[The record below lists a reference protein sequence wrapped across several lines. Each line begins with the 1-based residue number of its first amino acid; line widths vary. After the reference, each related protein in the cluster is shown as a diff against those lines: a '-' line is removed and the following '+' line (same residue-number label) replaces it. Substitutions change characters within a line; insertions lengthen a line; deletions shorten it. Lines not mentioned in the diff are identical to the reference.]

1 MEYGKVESL
10 WRYPV
15 KSLLGESLG
24 GFAID
29 SRGVSGDRLYAV
41 SNSHGKY
48 GSGKDTRRFRRID
61 GLFSMSAETTENGIS
76 ITFPD
81 GSVLPGN
88 APSINNILSQTLGQ
102 NVTLTKE
109 DEVSHFDDGAIHILT
124 TASVSLLHEKL
135 PHSGVEP
142 SRFRPNIVIASQF
155 QDQELLGNV
164 INIGAVS
171 LEVTHRTERCRMITI
186 DQPGLESRPEILKA
200 VSQDFGLDFGVYAK
214 VLSVGSVSVGDRVEL
229 VQK

>member
-1 MEYGKVESL
+1 MEFGKVESL

-15 KSLLGESLG
+15 KSLIGESL
-24 GFAID
+24 D
-29 SRGVSGDRLYAV
+29 SFDLDRRGVSGDRLYAV
-41 SNSHGKY
+41 SNSNGKF

-76 ITFPD
+76 ITLPD
-81 GSVLPGN
+81 GSVMPGN

-102 NVTLTKE
+102 DVTLTKE
-109 DEVSHFDDGAIHILT
+109 GEVSHFDDGAIHILT
-124 TASVSLLHEKL
+124 TASLSLLHEKL

-142 SRFRPNIVIASQF
+142 RRFRPNMVIASRF
-155 QDQELLGNV
+155 HDQELLGKV
-164 INIGAVS
+164 INIGSVS

-186 DQPGLESRPEILKA
+186 DQPGLKSRPEILKA

-214 VLSVGSVSVGDRVEL
+214 VLSVGSVSVGDSVDV